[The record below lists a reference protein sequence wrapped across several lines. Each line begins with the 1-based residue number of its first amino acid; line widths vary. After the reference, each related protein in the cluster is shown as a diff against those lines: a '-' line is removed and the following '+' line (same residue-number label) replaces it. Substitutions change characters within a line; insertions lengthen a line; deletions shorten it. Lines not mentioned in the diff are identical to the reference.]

1 MHAVKPLFD
10 YPKYWAECF
19 GPAPF
24 LPMSREEMDQLG
36 WDSCDIIIVTGDA
49 YVDHPSFGMAIIGR
63 LLEAQGFRVG
73 IISQPDWQSKD
84 DFMKLGEP
92 NLFFGVAAGNMDSM
106 INRYTADRKVR
117 SDDAYTPGGLAGK
130 RPDRASLVYS
140 QRCKEAYKNVPVVL
154 GGIEASLRRIAHY
167 DYWSDKVRR
176 SILMDATADILL
188 YGNAERAIVEVA
200 QRLARGEPV
209 EAITDVRGTA
219 FIRKDTPEGWFEID
233 STRIDRPGKIDK
245 IINPYV
251 NTQDLS
257 ACAIE
262 KDKGPQDDPNE
273 ARPVELLPHP
283 KLERDRTVIRL
294 PSFEKVRNDPALYAH
309 ANRVLHLETNPGNA
323 RALVQRHDDRELWL
337 NPPPIPLTTEEMDYV
352 FAAPYAR
359 VPHPAYNGAK
369 IPAYE
374 MIRFSVNIMRGC
386 FGGCTFCSIT
396 EHEGRIIQS
405 RSHESILH
413 EIEEM
418 KNVPGF
424 TGVVSDLGGPTAN
437 MYRLA
442 CKSHE
447 IEKHCRKPSC
457 VFPGICENLNTDH
470 SSLIELYR
478 KARALPGVK
487 KILIASGLR
496 YDLAVESPEYVK
508 ELVTHHVGGYL
519 KIAPEHTERG
529 PLDKMM
535 KPGIGTYDRFKRM
548 FEKYSK
554 EAGKEQYLI
563 PYFIAAHPGTTDE
576 DMMNLALW
584 LKANGF
590 RADQVQ
596 AFYPSPMA
604 SATAMYHTGKNPL
617 RKVTYKSEGVT
628 VVKSEEQRRLHKAFL
643 RYHDPKGWPLLRE
656 ALTRMGRADLI
667 GNGKHQLIPAHQPAT
682 EGYQSARR
690 KNSTPVGSKKVGQ
703 GGKILT
709 QHNGLPPRSHDG
721 NAWDKREQAKAAA
734 EARRKAEKSGKPAG
748 KGGKQQRPVAPR

>member
-1 MHAVKPLFD
+1 MHAAKPLFD

-36 WDSCDIIIVTGDA
+36 WDSCDIIIITGDA

-73 IISQPDWQSKD
+73 IISQPDWHSKD

-117 SDDAYTPGGLAGK
+117 SDDAYTAGGLAGK

-140 QRCKEAYKNVPVVL
+140 QRCKEAYKHVPVVL

-176 SILMDATADILL
+176 SILMDATADVLL

-200 QRLARGEPV
+200 QRLARGEPI

-359 VPHPAYNGAK
+359 VPHPAYAGAK

-535 KPGIGTYDRFKRM
+535 KPGIGSYDRFKRM

-690 KNSTPVGSKKVGQ
+690 KNSTPVGSKKAGQ

-748 KGGKQQRPVAPR
+748 KGGKPQRPVAPR